1 MDKYLGET
9 DLEFLHSGHALNRRW
24 WDEVTPVHARSAF
37 YDTEGFL
44 AGRSAL
50 DRLETDWLG
59 KVAGQRVLHLQCH
72 FGKSTIEIARRGAA
86 RVVGLDFSPVAIQ
99 TARELA
105 ERAGLADRV
114 EFVEADVLTAD
125 RVLSEQFDVIFTSYG
140 VITWLSDL
148 HRWGRVIS
156 KLLAPQGRFVIV
168 EIHPALMMFDWE
180 NGRLE
185 RKYGYFHCEKGL
197 SLPPMPD
204 YADRSYTPQSET
216 LEWQW
221 SLADVFRTLTRA
233 GLRVTQFEEYPLC
246 CFQPFP
252 HMIESGEM
260 FRLPDGEPSLPMTF
274 AMEATF

>member
-1 MDKYLGET
+1 MDKYLGKT
-9 DLEFLHSGHALNRRW
+9 DSEILHSGHDLNRRW
-24 WDEVTPVHARSAF
+24 WDEVTPIHARSEF
-37 YDTEGFL
+37 YDVEGFL
-44 AGRSAL
+44 AGKPAL
-50 DRLETDWLG
+50 DRLERDWLG
-59 KVAGQRVLHLQCH
+59 EVAGKRVLHLQCH
-72 FGKSTIEIARRGAA
+72 FGKSTIEIARHGAS
-86 RVVGLDFSPVAIQ
+86 RVIGLDFSPVAIR

-105 ERAGLADRV
+105 QRAGLTDRV

-125 RVLSEQFDVIFTSYG
+125 RVLTEQFDIVFTSYG

-148 HRWGRVIS
+148 HRWGQVIS
-156 KLLAPQGRFVIV
+156 KLLDPQGRFVIV
-168 EIHPALMMFDWE
+168 EIHPALMIFDWE
-180 NGRLE
+180 NERLE
-185 RKYGYFHCEKGL
+185 RKYGYFHCEQGL

-221 SLADVFRTLTRA
+221 SLADVFRVLTRA
-233 GLRVTQFEEYPLC
+233 GLRVTRFEEYPLC

-260 FRLPDGEPSLPMTF
+260 FRLPDSEPSLPMTF